1 MDANCFGP
9 SWEPAKP
16 PIAICSIGS
25 SACAIRMP
33 SRSWSA
39 GHGRMV
45 LAVGRRVTGHPQD
58 AEDAFQ
64 AAFLVLAR
72 RAGQLNRPDQLAN
85 WLYGVA
91 YRTAL
96 EARAARRRVWERPM
110 SPLPEPIASSPPDDT
125 GDLRR
130 PIDDELAKLPDKYR
144 SAVVLCDLEGVS
156 RTEAASRLR
165 IPEGTLSSRLAYARK
180 LLATRL
186 TRRGI
191 SSSAGMVAVALAR
204 EAIGSTVPREL
215 VLHTARAAISLTS
228 GAVPPPDLVSPFVS
242 SLTDGVMKTMLVNR
256 LRLTLGILLASGLL
270 GVSAYGI
277 AQVASS
283 TTASSQDPVLAQNAV
298 PADPFFGQ
306 NVVEEQK
313 QEKIAA
319 KGIEDEDVPL
329 ASSPAQAVV
338 RVEGDKLIVRQR
350 GAQHQTVVITR
361 GQGTTTTIGRKSGIH
376 ATTHDVGDVAVFDM
390 RGNRLQTK
398 AWKDK
403 MKNDVHVLIGYDG
416 KLPNPRKL
424 ALYKDDTLL
433 VVLPTPAHGAV
444 VWGVNG
450 AIAPLAVPSV
460 PGLPSGAAPLTPR
473 RIPSPARPSTP
484 PPLPDVTPGRP

>member
-1 MDANCFGP
+1 MPTESRPFGRELLRAVLGAREAADRDLLDRFVRLRDQDAFA
-9 SWEPAKP
+9 ELV
-16 PIAICSIGS
+16 
-25 SACAIRMP
+25 R
-33 SRSWSA
+33 R
-39 GHGRMV
+39 HGRMV

-130 PIDDELAKLPDKYR
+130 LIDDELAKLPDKYR

-191 SSSAGMVAVALAR
+191 SSSVPAWWPWPSLAKPSAAPCR
-204 EAIGSTVPREL
+204 REL

-416 KLPNPRKL
+416 KLPNPREL
-424 ALYKDDTLL
+424 RALQ
-433 VVLPTPAHGAV
+433 G
-444 VWGVNG
+444 
-450 AIAPLAVPSV
+450 
-460 PGLPSGAAPLTPR
+460 
-473 RIPSPARPSTP
+473 
-484 PPLPDVTPGRP
+484 

>member
-1 MDANCFGP
+1 MPTESRPFGRELLRAVLGAREAADRDLLDRFVRLRDQDAFA
-9 SWEPAKP
+9 ELV
-16 PIAICSIGS
+16 
-25 SACAIRMP
+25 R
-33 SRSWSA
+33 R
-39 GHGRMV
+39 HGRMV

-130 PIDDELAKLPDKYR
+130 LIDDEAGETPGQVSLGGRPVRSGRRVADRSGIAIENPGGHALQSACLRTKAARHQTDASRHQFQCRHGGRGPRSRSHRQHRAARTR
-144 SAVVLCDLEGVS
+144 SAHGPGRHQPDF
-156 RTEAASRLR
+156 
-165 IPEGTLSSRLAYARK
+165 
-180 LLATRL
+180 
-186 TRRGI
+186 
-191 SSSAGMVAVALAR
+191 
-204 EAIGSTVPREL
+204 
-215 VLHTARAAISLTS
+215 

-361 GQGTTTTIGRKSGIH
+361 RPGHYHNHRSQIRHSRHHTRCGGCGRIRHEGEPASDEGVEGQDEERCPRP
-376 ATTHDVGDVAVFDM
+376 D
-390 RGNRLQTK
+390 RL
-398 AWKDK
+398 
-403 MKNDVHVLIGYDG
+403 
-416 KLPNPRKL
+416 
-424 ALYKDDTLL
+424 
-433 VVLPTPAHGAV
+433 
-444 VWGVNG
+444 
-450 AIAPLAVPSV
+450 
-460 PGLPSGAAPLTPR
+460 R
-473 RIPSPARPSTP
+473 RQVTQSARARSTRMTRSSSCCQP
-484 PPLPDVTPGRP
+484 PPMARSSGE